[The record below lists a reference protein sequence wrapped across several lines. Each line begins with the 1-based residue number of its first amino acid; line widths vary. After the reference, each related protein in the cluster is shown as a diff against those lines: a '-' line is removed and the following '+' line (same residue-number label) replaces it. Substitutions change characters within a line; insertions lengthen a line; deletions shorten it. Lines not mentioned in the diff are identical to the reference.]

1 MKEKELLKELISK
14 AEEAGVDINSPEFK
28 EKVNRAKE
36 YISKRQDY
44 LTQQKAMEGVIK
56 TIKEEISKIKINPPK
71 IPDIKVPEIKAPKV
85 TVPEIKIPKIT
96 GLEELKKQLQKDL
109 TIKGVDY
116 IEEDLAKLSATTE
129 KMLKYFDKPI
139 PVVLISPITGKE
151 YEAGGGG
158 ASYGGTYVEHLAK
171 EDKQDDIID
180 AITDFDISTL
190 ATSAKQLPDN
200 HQVTVSNPTDVSDL
214 ATSAKQD
221 SIITE
226 LEKITTDITV
236 DPFRGY
242 GLYAVDSD
250 DATYFYIMY
259 QNTSG
264 AWIVLRIT
272 LATGITL
279 YSTGDSDASTNW
291 GNRSSLTYADYE
303 NTFN

>member
-1 MKEKELLKELISK
+1 MKEEKLLQYLIAKAEREGEDTNTTYFKDKINRAREYIAKRKDYIVQQQNIEKTAQLISK
-14 AEEAGVDINSPEFK
+14 EINK
-28 EKVNRAKE
+28 
-36 YISKRQDY
+36 
-44 LTQQKAMEGVIK
+44 
-56 TIKEEISKIKINPPK
+56 EISKIKFDPQIN
-71 IPDIKVPEIKAPKV
+71 IPEIPPFPDKV
-85 TVPEIKIPKIT
+85 TVKNLDEAISKIKIPT
-96 GLEELKKQLQKDL
+96 PDL
-109 TIKGVDY
+109 DTLNSNTKSIVKV
-116 IEEDLAKLSATTE
+116 
-129 KMLKYFDKPI
+129 FDNPI
-139 PVVLISPITGKE
+139 QVVLTDPQGNE
-151 YEAGGGG
+151 YTAEGGGG
-158 ASYGGTYVEHLAK
+158 A
-171 EDKQDDIID
+171 
-180 AITDFDISTL
+180 IST
-190 ATSAKQLPDN
+190 K
-200 HQVTVSNPTDVSDL
+200 HL